1 MKKQA
6 TSNNKFTEVQ
16 GFEPMNAAEAEKVA
30 GGKDKLVI
38 KYKSKS
44 KTKLKN

>member
-30 GGKDKLVI
+30 GGADKLKI
-38 KYKSKS
+38 KIKIKV
-44 KTKLKN
+44 KIKK